1 MKNLKRRIAFIIALT
16 SLLAPV
22 FAAAGA
28 TPQPAVE
35 SIFKKLMTATIANDY
50 DAFAALC
57 DDPMKAAIT
66 KQNLE
71 GVSKQIE
78 PRSKRGYESEYLG
91 ELKQRGY
98 QVHLWRLRFKDAGD
112 DVLATLSLKDEKVG
126 GFFLK

>member
-1 MKNLKRRIAFIIALT
+1 MKNLKHRIAFVLALT
-16 SLLAPV
+16 SFIAPV
-22 FAAAGA
+22 YAAENA
-28 TPQPAVE
+28 TPPPAVE
-35 SIFKKLMTATIANDY
+35 RIFKQLMTATISNDY

-57 DDPMKAAIT
+57 DDPMKAALT

-78 PRSKRGYESEYLG
+78 PRSKRGYESDYLG

-98 QVHLWRLRFKDAGD
+98 QIHLWRLRFKDAGD
-112 DVLATLSLKDEKVG
+112 DVLATLSLKDGKVG